1 MRETAEEGG
10 NHSCLPI
17 YSSYTACRLTPK
29 ANFSVAVA
37 HVLSKVLKIEPA
49 LSLRNRSY
57 PSVMCHGSLG
67 CLYHPASLAL
77 KNKIIKPPVHLKV
90 HYADIMIVPVE
101 RRQSYKN
108 KVET

>member
-1 MRETAEEGG
+1 MMETAEEGRKPCV
-10 NHSCLPI
+10 SAT
-17 YSSYTACRLTPK
+17 YSSYTAWRLPSK
-29 ANFSVAVA
+29 ANSSVAVA

-49 LSLRNRSY
+49 LFPGNRSH
-57 PSVMCHGSLG
+57 PTVMFHGSLG

-77 KNKIIKPPVHLKV
+77 ENKKLCFWKDRKV

-108 KVET
+108 EVET